1 VTPPPDSSEDR
12 PDVQD
17 FATWLLQQS
26 NGRSHD
32 ELSAGLHDL
41 VAKVVET
48 GKKGSVTYTVTVAP
62 LDKDV
67 QSLVVTDEIKLKLPE
82 HDRKA
87 SIFYPDGDGN
97 LSRRDPNQLSF
108 DDIHDIPAHNPATGE
123 IRRTD

>member
-48 GKKGSVTYTVTVAP
+48 GKKGSVTYTVTVEP
-62 LDKDV
+62 LDKDGDAMK
-67 QSLVVTDEIKLKLPE
+67 VTDEIKLKLPE

-108 DDIHDIPAHNPATGE
+108 DDIHDVPAHNPATGE
-123 IRRTD
+123 IRGTD